1 MCLATNQL
9 NRPHPIIP
17 MRTLLIAITL
27 AAASSAMA
35 VSPTANRVPDTGS
48 ASLMLVAAVSSLI
61 VGRTFLRRR

>member
-1 MCLATNQL
+1 
-9 NRPHPIIP
+9 